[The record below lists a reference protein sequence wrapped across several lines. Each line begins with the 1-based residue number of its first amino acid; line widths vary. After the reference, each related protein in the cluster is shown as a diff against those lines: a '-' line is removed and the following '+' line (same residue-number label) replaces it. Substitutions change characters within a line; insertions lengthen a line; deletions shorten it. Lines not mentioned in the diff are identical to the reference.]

1 MLCKLDIML
10 SLLYIYIYNTVNE
23 ENIMLESIQSFVETT
38 DPIWQWLAV
47 GLAGA
52 IPYVESY
59 LAAALGVAAGVALPI
74 AIIAACVGN
83 WVSMFALVQFGHSF
97 RERFMDN
104 KEPTGKMLKFKQT
117 FNKYGVVGVSLFGQT
132 LLPSQLTSMGM
143 IALGAPKG
151 KVLFWQTISII
162 IWGVGFG
169 LLAYAGVNV
178 FQGR

>member
-1 MLCKLDIML
+1 
-10 SLLYIYIYNTVNE
+10 
-23 ENIMLESIQSFVETT
+23 
-38 DPIWQWLAV
+38 
-47 GLAGA
+47 
-52 IPYVESY
+52 
-59 LAAALGVAAGVALPI
+59 
-74 AIIAACVGN
+74 
-83 WVSMFALVQFGHSF
+83 
-97 RERFMDN
+97 
-104 KEPTGKMLKFKQT
+104 
-117 FNKYGVVGVSLFGQT
+117 LFGQT